1 MGTGIILN
9 YLGMGFEGTGVG
21 VEEMEEQM
29 EIIIMENQ
37 MKQKI
42 ENVMEA
48 RVLYRD

>member
-1 MGTGIILN
+1 M
-9 YLGMGFEGTGVG
+9 

-42 ENVMEA
+42 ENVLEA